1 MWMRY
6 GCFCVNNHHGIDP
19 VYPVSYVFV
28 GAGNV
33 LTVKLKIWPAVN
45 FFASLKLVY

>member
-1 MWMRY
+1 MWMKY
-6 GCFCVNNHHGIDP
+6 GYYYVSTHHGIDP

-45 FFASLKLVY
+45 FFVSLKLVL